1 MMTLLQAS
9 SPYGDLTGDQ
19 AAGLM
24 AFSGGMFIF
33 GLIAYLFY
41 SFCLYKVFQKAGRED
56 AWAAFVPIYNTLV
69 EIDIVKKPWW
79 WLLLMF
85 IPIVNIVIAIMVLDR
100 LSKFFGHGTGFTLG
114 LLFLSFI
121 FLPILAFGDSQYN
134 PNALSDDRN

>member
-1 MMTLLQAS
+1 MTLLQAS
-9 SPYGDLTGDQ
+9 SPYGDLSGDQ

-24 AFSGGMFIF
+24 AVSGGMFIF

-41 SFCLYKVFQKAGRED
+41 GFCLYKVFQKAGRED
-56 AWAAFVPIYNTLV
+56 AWAAFIPIYNTFV

-85 IPIVNIVIAIMVLDR
+85 IPIVNIVIAIMILDR

-114 LLFLSFI
+114 LLFFSFI
-121 FLPILAFGDSQYN
+121 FLPVLAFGDSKYN
-134 PNALSDDRN
+134 PNALSDDRS